1 MGKKNTFI
9 IRFWLTSRLELKRF
23 GALVAKKVT
32 MQISKQTLDLIHD
45 LKEWGDKSKIAKL
58 ANTSDT
64 NIHNA
69 LKRGRGSEEIV
80 TAIVTFYESVKANRL
95 ELKNRINQL

>member
-1 MGKKNTFI
+1 MEAFI
-9 IRFWLTSRLELKRF
+9 LSL
-23 GALVAKKVT
+23 GVT
-32 MQISKQTLDLIHD
+32 KQYQMQISKQTLELIYD

-69 LKRGRGSEEIV
+69 LKKGRGSEEIV
-80 TAIVTFYESVKANRL
+80 TAIISFYESVKADRL

>member
-1 MGKKNTFI
+1 
-9 IRFWLTSRLELKRF
+9 
-23 GALVAKKVT
+23 
-32 MQISKQTLDLIHD
+32 MQISKQTLELIND

-69 LKRGRGSEEIV
+69 LKKGRGSEEIV
-80 TAIVTFYESVKANRL
+80 TAIISFYESVKTDRL

>member
-1 MGKKNTFI
+1 MLKLFGK
-9 IRFWLTSRLELKRF
+9 LKDV
-23 GALVAKKVT
+23 ALSLGITKQYQ
-32 MQISKQTLDLIHD
+32 MQISKQTLESIND

-69 LKRGRGSEEIV
+69 LKKGRGSEEIV
-80 TAIVTFYESVKANRL
+80 TAIISFYESVKADRL

>member
-1 MGKKNTFI
+1 MLKLFGK
-9 IRFWLTSRLELKRF
+9 LKDV
-23 GALVAKKVT
+23 ALSLGITKQYQ
-32 MQISKQTLDLIHD
+32 MQISKQTLELIND

-69 LKRGRGSEEIV
+69 LKKGRGSEEIV
-80 TAIVTFYESVKANRL
+80 TAIISFYESVKADRL

>member
-1 MGKKNTFI
+1 MLKLFGK
-9 IRFWLTSRLELKRF
+9 LKDV
-23 GALVAKKVT
+23 ALSLGITKQYQ
-32 MQISKQTLDLIHD
+32 MQISKQTLELIND

-69 LKRGRGSEEIV
+69 LKKGKGSEEIV
-80 TAIVTFYESVKANRL
+80 TAIISFYESVKADRL